1 MKAFTYDLHI
11 HSCLSPCGDD
21 DMTVNNIAGMAY
33 IKGLRIVALTDHNTA
48 KNCPAFFKVCEAYG
62 VIPVAGVEL
71 TTAEEIHLLCLFE
84 TLDEAVAFDSD
95 LSEYRMKIK
104 NRPEFFG
111 EQLILD
117 EDDNVVGK
125 EEFLLPPATTLSL
138 EDAVRFAK
146 AHGAACMPAHIDRPS
161 NGILSILG
169 SMPEEPDF
177 GYYELFDRSK
187 RDECGVG
194 DDKHVLVNS
203 DAHRLEDINEP
214 ENTVKLDVTD
224 HSDDNEVRHALIRL
238 LRGDV

>member
-33 IKGLRIVALTDHNTA
+33 IKGLRIAALTDHNTA

-84 TLDEAVAFDSD
+84 TLSEAMSFDEA
-95 LSEYRMKIK
+95 LLQYRMKIK

-117 EDDNVVGK
+117 EDDNVIGK
-125 EEFLLPPATTLSL
+125 EEFLLPPATMLTLG
-138 EDAVRFAK
+138 DAVQFAK
-146 AHGAACMPAHIDRPS
+146 SYGAACMPAHIDRPS
-161 NGILSILG
+161 NGILAILG
-169 SMPEEPDF
+169 SMPDTPRF
-177 GYYELFDRSK
+177 GYVELRERESRDRCCA
-187 RDECGVG
+187 EGV
-194 DDKHVLVNS
+194 HVLVNS

-224 HSDDNEVRHALIRL
+224 HADDGEVRHALIKM
-238 LRGDV
+238 LRGDA